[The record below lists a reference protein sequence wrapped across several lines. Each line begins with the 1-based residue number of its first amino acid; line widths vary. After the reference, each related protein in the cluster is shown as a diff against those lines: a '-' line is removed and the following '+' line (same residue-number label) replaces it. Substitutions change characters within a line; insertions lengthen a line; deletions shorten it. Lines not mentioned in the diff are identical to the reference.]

1 MTRQRTDE
9 QRKQQIRAAATRCFV
24 RRGYAATRLLD
35 IAREAGLSKGGVYFH
50 YRAKEQLFH
59 DILDA
64 QLAAFEARWSFE
76 PVSDRAADVI
86 MANLVRAHVRTI
98 EDNPAETRLTNL
110 LVTMAVQDVEFRDKL
125 SKAWEVSRKLYA
137 GVIAR
142 GIAEGVF
149 KEADPEAM
157 ARNILSLVQG
167 YAAQSALNE
176 DGHLGVAVD
185 DVVRGAL
192 RLLGAEFVAQPVVEE
207 VSCESAP
214 ELASAAAPEQ
224 AAPEQ
229 AAPAEVAPMAPVE
242 AAPAAPEDAVPAP
255 AEATPAE
262 AAAPAEAAPPEAGA
276 PAEAA
281 PAEVAPAAPA
291 EVTAGADPGSSE
303 G

>member
-24 RRGYAATRLLD
+24 RRGFAATRLLD

-76 PVSDRAADVI
+76 PVVDRPADVI

-125 SKAWEVSRKLYA
+125 SKAWAVSRNLYA
-137 GVIAR
+137 VVIAR
-142 GIAEGVF
+142 GVAEGVF
-149 KEADPEAM
+149 KEADPQAM
-157 ARNILSLVQG
+157 ARNVLALVQG
-167 YAAQSALNE
+167 YAAQSALNDE
-176 DGHLGVAVD
+176 GHLGVAVD
-185 DVVRGAL
+185 EVVRGAL
-192 RLLGAEFVAQPVVEE
+192 RMLGAEYVPQSIVEE
-207 VSCESAP
+207 ASCES
-214 ELASAAAPEQ
+214 EGH
-224 AAPEQ
+224 
-229 AAPAEVAPMAPVE
+229 AAPAETATQAPVE
-242 AAPAAPEDAVPAP
+242 AAPAEAAP
-255 AEATPAE
+255 AADPI
-262 AAAPAEAAPPEAGA
+262 AAPPAEAAPVEQA
-276 PAEAA
+276 PAEQAAAEAA
-281 PAEVAPAAPA
+281 PAQAEAAPAQAAPAQAAPTEAAPAA
-291 EVTAGADPGSSE
+291 TLPGSDASGE

>member
-214 ELASAAAPEQ
+214 ELAPAE

-229 AAPAEVAPMAPVE
+229 AAPAEVAPVAPVE
-242 AAPAAPEDAVPAP
+242 AAPAAPEEAVPAP

>member
-24 RRGYAATRLLD
+24 RRGFAATRLLD

-76 PVSDRAADVI
+76 PVVDRPADVI

-125 SKAWEVSRKLYA
+125 AKAWAVSRNLYA
-137 GVIAR
+137 GVVAR
-142 GIAEGVF
+142 GIADGVF
-149 KEADPEAM
+149 KEADPQAM

-167 YAAQSALNE
+167 YAAQSALNDE
-176 DGHLGVAVD
+176 GHLGVAVD

-192 RLLGAEFVAQPVVEE
+192 RMLGAEFVPQSIVEE
-207 VSCESAP
+207 ASCESEGHEAP
-214 ELASAAAPEQ
+214 AETPTQ
-224 AAPEQ
+224 AAPSE
-229 AAPAEVAPMAPVE
+229 APAPVAS
-242 AAPAAPEDAVPAP
+242 AP
-255 AEATPAE
+255 AEATPEEQAP
-262 AAAPAEAAPPEAGA
+262 AAPAEAAPVAEQAPAAPAPVDQAPAETAEQA

-281 PAEVAPAAPA
+281 PAAAGTSSDA
-291 EVTAGADPGSSE
+291 GSSD